1 MCILSNNDLR
11 CSKCNSQHHP
21 MDCPRGKELQRPEK
35 KDNEHIESGECGC
48 IYSEDM
54 YPCEVFVQAYNRA
67 IEDYE
72 AFLAQDSKWISVE
85 DRLPEKTSNEFL
97 GINMNQGG
105 VKELI
110 NWNKVHKYWQSKR
123 NPIFSLQITHWMPLP
138 NLPLPDKPRDE

>member
-1 MCILSNNDLR
+1 VSNNDLR

-21 MDCPRGKELQRPEK
+21 MDCPRGKKLQRPEK
-35 KDNEHIESGECGC
+35 VNENPQPKENYNYGDRSLLQG
-48 IYSEDM
+48 YN
-54 YPCEVFVQAYNRA
+54 QAHD
-67 IEDYE
+67 EWE
-72 AFLAQDSKWISVE
+72 AYLAQESKWISVD